1 MGRECGGPR
10 WRRLVIFLF
19 SPLIVIAAGGRR
31 LRHVDRIGGGKAV
44 FETLFERSLELAF
57 AGVLP
62 LALALVVACLL
73 HDGLLRNGHG
83 CSPCRRRKSSRPR
96 ANNARRVPGVPW
108 QGSAIGKISGQSS
121 LLKTDHRRPIVLEAK
136 SMRTV
141 TCIEDLRQT
150 ARRKVPR
157 AFFDYAE
164 AGSYSQA
171 TLRANREDLE
181 RIKLR
186 QRVLVDVSQR
196 DLTTTIMGEKVA
208 LPLALAPIGLCGM
221 QHGDGEILA
230 CRAAQAVGIPFTL
243 STMSICSIEDVA
255 QAVDTPF
262 WFQLYVMKDRGF
274 MRALIERA
282 VAAKC
287 SALVLT
293 VDLQVLGQRHCDIRN
308 GMTVPPQ
315 IKLANVIG
323 IATKPAWALSI
334 LRGRRKTFGNL
345 AGHVRG
351 MENVNSLAQW
361 TASQFDPALN
371 WKDVEWIRGLWP
383 GKLILKGILDVE
395 DARTAAKTGA
405 GALVVSNDGAPSS
418 ISALP
423 RVVEAVGDVI
433 EVMFDGG
440 IRSGQDVVRALAYG
454 ARACMIG
461 RSYIYGLGAGGE
473 AGVAAAI
480 DILAR
485 ELDVTM
491 ALCGVKSVRDIDH
504 GVIAPP

>member
-1 MGRECGGPR
+1 M
-10 WRRLVIFLF
+10 
-19 SPLIVIAAGGRR
+19 
-31 LRHVDRIGGGKAV
+31 RI
-44 FETLFERSLELAF
+44 
-57 AGVLP
+57 
-62 LALALVVACLL
+62 
-73 HDGLLRNGHG
+73 
-83 CSPCRRRKSSRPR
+83 
-96 ANNARRVPGVPW
+96 
-108 QGSAIGKISGQSS
+108 
-121 LLKTDHRRPIVLEAK
+121 
-136 SMRTV
+136 M
-141 TCIEDLRQT
+141 TCIEDLRRV

-164 AGSYSQA
+164 AGSYAQE
-171 TLRANREDLE
+171 TLRANRKDLE
-181 RIKLR
+181 HIKLR

-196 DLTTTIMGEKVA
+196 DLTTTILGERVS

-230 CRAAQAVGIPFTL
+230 CRAAQVAGIPFTL

-255 QAVDTPF
+255 QAVDKPF

-274 MRALIERA
+274 IRALIERA
-282 VAAKC
+282 AAAKC

-293 VDLQVLGQRHCDIRN
+293 LDLQVLGQRHCDIRN

-315 IKLANVIG
+315 IKLGNLID

-345 AGHVRG
+345 AGHVQG

-361 TASQFDPALN
+361 TANQFDPTLN
-371 WKDVEWIRGLWP
+371 WKDVEWVRSVWP
-383 GKLILKGILDVE
+383 GKLILKGVLDVE
-395 DARTAAKTGA
+395 DARIAAKTGA
-405 GALVVSNDGAPSS
+405 SALVVSNHGGRQLDGALSS

-423 RVVEAVGDVI
+423 KVVEAVGDQI

-440 IRSGQDVVRALAYG
+440 IRSGQDVLRALARG
-454 ARACMIG
+454 ARSCMIG

-473 AGVAAAI
+473 AGVARAI
-480 DILAR
+480 EILGK

-491 ALCGVKSVRDIDH
+491 ALCGARNVRDIDH
-504 GVIAPP
+504 RVIAQA